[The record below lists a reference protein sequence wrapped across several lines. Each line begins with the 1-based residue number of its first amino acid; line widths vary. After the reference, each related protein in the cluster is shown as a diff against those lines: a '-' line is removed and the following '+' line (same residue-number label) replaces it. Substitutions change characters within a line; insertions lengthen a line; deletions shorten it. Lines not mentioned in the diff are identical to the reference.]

1 MDELIKYMISKI
13 GYTLTAI
20 IGGALPGSLLI
31 FVWNRK
37 LYMEL
42 DLLKLIILSF
52 AIPGILYVCNIFVCL
67 PIMSLY
73 NEFKHDT
80 EIFSVEFIFIIPAI
94 LTWIEIGYLVM
105 SKILLPE
112 YTIRDFVAMGN
123 YRNIFCNIRR
133 DTGCI
138 FTSNIKKRIKIHKKN

>member
-1 MDELIKYMISKI
+1 M
-13 GYTLTAI
+13 
-20 IGGALPGSLLI
+20 
-31 FVWNRK
+31 
-37 LYMEL
+37 
-42 DLLKLIILSF
+42 LKLIILSF

-112 YTIRDFVAMGN
+112 YTIRDFVAKWGIIGI
-123 YRNIFCNIRR
+123 YFVIIRR

-138 FTSNIKKRIKIHKKN
+138 FTSNIKKRIKIHKKIRSSK